1 MIQWFKPDR
10 TLIQLSVVN
19 VVLLLRARK
28 KHISAPFVTRIIV
41 VAFGSCLRL
50 LSVWMEA
57 LAFVIFFGECG

>member
-1 MIQWFKPDR
+1 VDNNLIQWFKPDR

-41 VAFGSCLRL
+41 VA
-50 LSVWMEA
+50 A
-57 LAFVIFFGECG
+57 LAITFNTISRNSRISSMASV